1 MAEKKFKNS
10 KNENNSI
17 FSFFLNMLFPHD
29 FLFLGLAFKILE
41 YILSKKIKLIVQLEE
56 MKKIQL
62 EEIQLYK
69 ERFLRDMEN
78 KKRNL
83 ENYAMSLINIKILE
97 SKTNKEKIKE
107 FYIQLESDY
116 KELLNNIKIKFNI

>member
-1 MAEKKFKNS
+1 
-10 KNENNSI
+10 
-17 FSFFLNMLFPHD
+17 
-29 FLFLGLAFKILE
+29 
-41 YILSKKIKLIVQLEE
+41 
-56 MKKIQL
+56 
-62 EEIQLYK
+62 
-69 ERFLRDMEN
+69 MEN

>member
-1 MAEKKFKNS
+1 
-10 KNENNSI
+10 
-17 FSFFLNMLFPHD
+17 
-29 FLFLGLAFKILE
+29 
-41 YILSKKIKLIVQLEE
+41 

-97 SKTNKEKIKE
+97 SRTNKEQIKE

-116 KELLNNIKIKFNI
+116 KELLNNIKIKFKI